1 MQKRVLSRMLS
12 FYTNGMDSSL
22 LYAGPGVLGSVRS
35 MLLEHLHRFP
45 FFKGGDIR
53 WYSVLMKKMG
63 MLWTWSLIYSRVL
76 FFLFDGLVKSLCLF
90 SV

>member
-1 MQKRVLSRMLS
+1 MGVYS
-12 FYTNGMDSSL
+12 
-22 LYAGPGVLGSVRS
+22 GPGILGSVRS

-45 FFKGGDIR
+45 FSKGGDIR

-63 MLWTWSLIYSRVL
+63 MLWTRSLIYITECF